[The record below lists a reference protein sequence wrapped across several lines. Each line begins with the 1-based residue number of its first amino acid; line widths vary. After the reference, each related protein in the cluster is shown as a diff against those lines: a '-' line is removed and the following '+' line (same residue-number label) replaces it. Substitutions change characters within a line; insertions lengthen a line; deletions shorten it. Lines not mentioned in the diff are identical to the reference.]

1 MLSIYLL
8 ILTKLLDKL
17 SKLAHWLLLVWGFF
31 LCMCGVFCCHLFV
44 FQMLKDL
51 FVQGLMAM
59 L

>member
-8 ILTKLLDKL
+8 SLTKLLDKL
-17 SKLAHWLLLVWGFF
+17 SKLVLWLLLVAFF
-31 LCMCGVFCCHLFV
+31 FVCVGVFFSLFV
-44 FQMLKDL
+44 FQMLKAL